1 MAPRQMT
8 AHEQHSDKIRIAKLV
23 QARHARGRV
32 IRMPVMAITYSDGIS
47 FHNSNR
53 ATLGRIKWIA
63 SILRPRGKTSR
74 VRRVMVN
81 GSTRSAKAA

>member
-1 MAPRQMT
+1 
-8 AHEQHSDKIRIAKLV
+8 
-23 QARHARGRV
+23 
-32 IRMPVMAITYSDGIS
+32 MPVMAITYSDGIS